1 MYNVYMNSLYDI
13 VDYISSG
20 YRKERTFIQKPEITI
35 KNTEGFKTSDIT
47 SSTLTIA
54 IQITECK
61 NCQLAETRKKTVP
74 GEGAENPLVL
84 VVGEGPGEDED
95 IEGRPFVGKAG
106 QLLDKMLA
114 SINLSRNTN
123 CYIANIVKC
132 RPPNNREP
140 HSEETAACFHFLEKQ
155 ISVLKPKII
164 LAAGRIAGQNLLKT
178 PDTIVKMRG
187 KFHNFSCR
195 NISGGNLTIP
205 LLVTYHP
212 AAVLRNS
219 DLRAPV
225 WEDLKLLRSKLEL

>member
-1 MYNVYMNSLYDI
+1 
-13 VDYISSG
+13 
-20 YRKERTFIQKPEITI
+20 
-35 KNTEGFKTSDIT
+35 
-47 SSTLTIA
+47 
-54 IQITECK
+54 
-61 NCQLAETRKKTVP
+61 
-74 GEGAENPLVL
+74 
-84 VVGEGPGEDED
+84 
-95 IEGRPFVGKAG
+95 
-106 QLLDKMLA
+106 MLA

-225 WEDLKLLRSKLEL
+225 WEDLKLLRSKLPDTHHDG